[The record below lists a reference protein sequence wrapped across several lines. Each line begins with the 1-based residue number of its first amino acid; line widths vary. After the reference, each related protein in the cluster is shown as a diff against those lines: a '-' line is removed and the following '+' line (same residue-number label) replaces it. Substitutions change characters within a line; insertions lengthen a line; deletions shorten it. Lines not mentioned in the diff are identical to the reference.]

1 MDMMGRVDLAMTGPV
16 GLPTRAR
23 VARPMTVRAG
33 HATMVPEVLDMTAQ
47 VAQLMMA
54 LVEQLTQGRVDP
66 PTRGQVARPMTA
78 RVGRAT
84 MVPEVR
90 VTVALGE
97 RESFALQYAGEV

>member
-33 HATMVPEVLDMTAQ
+33 HATMVPEV
-47 VAQLMMA
+47 
-54 LVEQLTQGRVDP
+54 
-66 PTRGQVARPMTA
+66 
-78 RVGRAT
+78 
-84 MVPEVR
+84 R